1 MRLSATMR
9 VELMRARHHQ
19 GARVVRLSH
28 TITAEPMR
36 ARHQERESGLSQERE
51 SCLSHDERV
60 AACPVRTRRKP
71 RRTQLA
77 PGISRSGGSG
87 DVFITRCVVFGVL
100 HAYRAPP
107 TSREVNASTVAAD
120 D

>member
-1 MRLSATMR
+1 M
-9 VELMRARHHQ
+9 
-19 GARVVRLSH
+19 RLSH
-28 TITAEPMR
+28 TMSTEPMR
-36 ARHQERESGLSQERE
+36 ARHKERESGLSQERE

-77 PGISRSGGSG
+77 PLFRSPGFSRSGGSRE
-87 DVFITRCVVFGVL
+87 VFITWYSAFFMHTVL
-100 HAYRAPP
+100 HGGEIP